1 MRFAAA
7 ATAFASMAYT
17 ASAFGVRNIQRSS
30 AATTAFAAK
39 RRSFA
44 ASSTRLHANVLK
56 LTEPQSQL
64 LDDVDVFIFDCDG
77 VIWRVSHILIV
88 VALCVEVSTR
98 R

>member
-30 AATTAFAAK
+30 TATTAFAAASAK
-39 RRSFA
+39 RSYA

-77 VIWRVSHILIV
+77 VIWRVSHTGFDGPL
-88 VALCVEVSTR
+88 R
-98 R
+98 